1 MVQILTNETFE
12 ITIYKVKLRKA
23 GVYKMENLKWIT
35 VKSPEEG
42 AKEVYKII
50 EEELRNN
57 RLNVLGLATGSTMI
71 PVYQEWTNS
80 NLDFSQVT
88 AFNLDEYV
96 GIDANNPNSY
106 AYFMKQHLFN
116 KKPFKETHIPNGM
129 AEDLDKE
136 CQNYEQQLN
145 ANPLDIQLLGVGEN
159 GHIAFNEPGT
169 SPDSVTHV
177 ATLTDSTLGVNSQYF
192 ENDEKIPNT
201 ALTMGIS
208 SIMKSKKLIM
218 VAFGEKKRAA
228 MEKLK
233 QGEVTPDWPI
243 TKLLRHED
251 VVVIT
256 DLQID

>member
-1 MVQILTNETFE
+1 
-12 ITIYKVKLRKA
+12 
-23 GVYKMENLKWIT
+23 MENLQWIT
-35 VKSPEEG
+35 VSSPEEG
-42 AKEVYKII
+42 AKEVYSII

-57 RLNVLGLATGSTMI
+57 RLQVLGLATGSTMI
-71 PVYQEWTNS
+71 PVYEEWTDS

-96 GIDANNPNSY
+96 GIDADNPNSY
-106 AYFMKQHLFN
+106 AYFMKEHLFN
-116 KKPFKETHIPNGM
+116 KKQFKETHIPNGM
-129 AEDLDKE
+129 ADDLDKE
-136 CQNYEQQLN
+136 CQRYEEELN
-145 ANPLDIQLLGVGEN
+145 AHPLDIQLLGVGEN

-169 SPDSVTHV
+169 SPESVTHV

-192 ENDEKIPNT
+192 ENDDKIPNI

-233 QGEVTPDWPI
+233 SGEVTTDWPI
-243 TKLLRHED
+243 TKLLRHND

-256 DLQID
+256 DLKVD